1 MCYCFIECGVAC
13 ISCTSA
19 GAGKCD
25 QGSCKAG
32 YVYKPDTKQCAGK
45 SLFND
50 WLYVYK
56 PDTKQCACKSSFN
69 DWLNIWKE

>member
-1 MCYCFIECGVAC
+1 MQNYFRMPAYLCYCFIACGVAC

-45 SLFND
+45 SL
-50 WLYVYK
+50 LV
-56 PDTKQCACKSSFN
+56 
-69 DWLNIWKE
+69 